1 MTPLQERR
9 TARLRLRRVV
19 DTDRIPFSAMSADP
33 EVMRFFPST
42 LAAAEADALLMRLEQ
57 HWQREGFGFWAVD
70 DDDGFVGLVGLLRV
84 GFDAPFVRAAASPPV
99 EVGWRLARHAWG
111 RGYAVEAAREAVAVA
126 FDVLGVDE
134 VVSFTAQ
141 DNARSR
147 RVMARLGMVHDVA
160 GDFDHPRLPDGH
172 PLQRHMLYRLPR
184 TSSPSV

>member
-1 MTPLQERR
+1 MNALDERR
-9 TARLRLRRVV
+9 TPRLRLRRFV
-19 DTDRIPFSAMSADP
+19 DGDRDAFQRMSADP

-42 LAAAEADALLMRLEQ
+42 LSAAEADALLSRLDQ

-70 DDDGFVGLVGLLRV
+70 DDHGFVGLVGLLRV
-84 GFDAPFVRAAASPPV
+84 GFDAPFVRAAAAPPV
-99 EVGWRLARHAWG
+99 EVGWRLSRPAWG

-126 FDVLGVDE
+126 FDVLRVDE

-147 RVMARLGMVHDVA
+147 RVMARLGMTHDVG

-172 PLQRHMLYRLPR
+172 PLQRHVLYRLPR
-184 TSSPSV
+184 TSSRVM